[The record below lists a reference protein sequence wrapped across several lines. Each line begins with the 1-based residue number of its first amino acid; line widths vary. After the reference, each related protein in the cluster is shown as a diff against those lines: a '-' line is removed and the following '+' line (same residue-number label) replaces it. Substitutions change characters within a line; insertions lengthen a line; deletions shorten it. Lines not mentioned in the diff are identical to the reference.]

1 MRKMPVTMATQ
12 HPDNAGVSPFSGE
25 RFVSTADELDECA
38 RCFSELGVHEY
49 MWDWEGKFVDEA
61 VIDRLYQ
68 DRYDFFQERQIGR
81 DLFLTFRIP
90 NIWEEKAHHRLQ
102 RAFMNLISAEQAAL
116 QYGFHSPPL
125 FEVIQ
130 PMTTSTDQLIHLQRT
145 FSRIAEAT
153 EKIFDD
159 RTELRHLELIPLFE
173 EVETMADSD
182 SILERYVDFLI
193 SEYDYKPE
201 YMRVFIARSD
211 PAMNAGL
218 IPTMLAVKH
227 AISNYHAFG
236 ERNDIR
242 IFPWIGGGC
251 LPFRGAINPENI
263 AEAVDEYK
271 GAASITV
278 QSAFR
283 SDYPLEQVVRGI
295 DELNRWIPRNLDRYE
310 RVGEQEGRR
319 IKEFNQEAGA
329 IYKATIEP
337 LADFVNT
344 VAGQLPSHRERV
356 QHIGLFGYSRGVG
369 KVKLPRAIKFTGA
382 FYSVGVPPEF
392 IATGRALRLAQKTD
406 MLDLIERLYLNLRR
420 DLVHAG
426 KYFNEENLE
435 ILCRENS
442 AWEPIRED
450 IALIEEILDIRL
462 GPETDYH
469 FLHRNHSSNVFRLMR
484 MNENFCEDLL
494 KAAER
499 RRSLG

>member
-1 MRKMPVTMATQ
+1 MRKIPVTMATQ
-12 HPDNAGVSPFSGE
+12 HPDNAGVSPFSGQ
-25 RFVSTADELDECA
+25 RFVSTSDELDECA

-68 DRYDFFQERQIGR
+68 NHHEFFQQQQIGR

-102 RAFMNLISAEQAAL
+102 RAFMNLISAEQAAI

-130 PMTTSTDQLIHLQRT
+130 PMTTSADQLIHLQRT

-153 EKIFDD
+153 EKIFNH

-173 EVETMADSD
+173 EVETMANSD
-182 SILERYVDFLI
+182 KILEQYVEFLLD
-193 SEYDYKPE
+193 EYDFKPE
-201 YMRVFIARSD
+201 YLRVFIARSD

-236 ERNDIR
+236 ERNNIR
-242 IFPWIGGGC
+242 IYPWIGGGS
-251 LPFRGAINPENI
+251 LPFRGAINPENVL
-263 AEAVDEYK
+263 EAVEEYR

-283 SDYPLEQVVRGI
+283 TDYPLEQVIETIG
-295 DELNRWIPRNLDRYE
+295 ELNQRVPLNLDKYE
-310 RVGEQEGRR
+310 RVTSEQGER
-319 IKEFNQEAGA
+319 IETFNHDAAEIFKG
-329 IYKATIEP
+329 TIEP

-344 VAGQLPSHRERV
+344 VAARLPNHRERV

-369 KVKLPRAIKFTGA
+369 KVRLPRAIKFTGA
-382 FYSVGVPPEF
+382 FYSVGIPPEF
-392 IATGRALRLAQKTD
+392 IATGRALRLAQETD
-406 MLDLIERLYLNLRR
+406 MLDLIEMLYLNLRR

-426 KYFNEENLE
+426 KYFNRENLE

-442 AWEPIRED
+442 AWEPIRQD
-450 IALIEEILDIRL
+450 IGLIEEILGIRL

-484 MNENFCEDLL
+484 MNEDFAEDLL